1 MDSDDGKKLV
11 EHQCRVVDV
20 VDDDDVAAALPGDA
34 DDAAVAAAD
43 EKQSSWRNDGAPASG
58 WAGRDVQHDYAG
70 TEAAAAGRDWEL
82 EGRSLESGSRALS
95 LVLEVQ

>member
-20 VDDDDVAAALPGDA
+20 VDDDDVAAVAALPGDA

-43 EKQSSWRNDGAPASG
+43 EK
-58 WAGRDVQHDYAG
+58 
-70 TEAAAAGRDWEL
+70 
-82 EGRSLESGSRALS
+82 
-95 LVLEVQ
+95 

>member
-20 VDDDDVAAALPGDA
+20 VDDDDVAALAAAAAALPGDA

-43 EKQSSWRNDGAPASG
+43 EKQSSWRNDGAPDSG

-82 EGRSLESGSRALS
+82 D
-95 LVLEVQ
+95 

>member
-43 EKQSSWRNDGAPASG
+43 EK
-58 WAGRDVQHDYAG
+58 
-70 TEAAAAGRDWEL
+70 
-82 EGRSLESGSRALS
+82 
-95 LVLEVQ
+95 